1 MKPITAFYNYT
12 FLILSVLM
20 LVFCVYSLYVKP
32 RSYAIDLVIIDT
44 KSIENLEPKFLKK
57 LDEKTPLP
65 ELEPMY
71 ESEDDET
78 TSCGGWSK
86 RIVFNAVELPT
97 KDLLNKVDKAIDSI
111 RSNDL
116 QRRVHINIVLTQE
129 TSYETFIDILDLF
142 AKKNSMIYGLHKNE
156 VFWIE

>member
-20 LVFCVYSLYVKP
+20 LVFCVYSLYAKP

-57 LDEKTPLP
+57 LDEETPLP
-65 ELEPMY
+65 APEPMY

-86 RIVFNAVELPT
+86 RIVFNTVELPT

-129 TSYETFIDILDLF
+129 TSYQTFIDILDLF
-142 AKKNSMIYGLHKNE
+142 EEKNTRVYGVHKEMI
-156 VFWIE
+156 FWIE